1 MNRNLS
7 WALPATLLAGACAST
22 GSGFGV
28 EALSVSEVT
37 AAPSGLHEVFVY
49 ALGME

>member
-1 MNRNLS
+1 MRNQ
-7 WALPATLLAGACAST
+7 LPSALLAAVALGACAPT
-22 GSGFGV
+22 DSGCGP
-28 EALSVSEVT
+28 EPLSVSVAT

>member
-1 MNRNLS
+1 MDSKLTL
-7 WALPATLLAGACAST
+7 ALPVAFVAAGCAST
-22 GSGFGV
+22 GSGFGS
-28 EALSVSEVT
+28 EALSVSEAT

>member
-1 MNRNLS
+1 MDCKLTL
-7 WALPATLLAGACAST
+7 ALPATLFVAGCAST
-22 GSGFGV
+22 GSGFGP
-28 EALSVSEVT
+28 EALSVSEST